1 VLLFF
6 LIPFL
11 VVILILLSIYAARCV
26 HSYKVQPRLLYHPQL
41 SVDVKSRNK
50 TIDHEEITFQTG
62 DGVTISA
69 WYVPYVPVE
78 GAEKPKGVVLFCHG
92 NAGNI
97 SQRIDTF
104 NIFRQ
109 LGLSTFIFDYRGY
122 GKSAGTPGEKGT
134 YRDADGA
141 WNYLVKEMKVNPGEI
156 IVFGR
161 SLGGGIASYL
171 AQKYQP
177 RALIIES
184 SFTSI
189 PDLASAGRQRAP
201 LKLLI
206 RFKYNT
212 IGRLKN
218 IRCPA
223 LIVHSPDD
231 RLIPFSHG
239 QALYEA
245 ANHPKKF
252 LRIKGDHPYGF
263 IHSKGIYIKGLR
275 DFVNDLHIGLNGAN
289 V

>member
-1 VLLFF
+1 ML
-6 LIPFL
+6 
-11 VVILILLSIYAARCV
+11 YCV
-26 HSYKVQPRLLYHPQL
+26 RFYRLQPRFIYRPHTN
-41 SVDVKSRNK
+41 VDIRSRSK
-50 TIDHEEITFQTG
+50 VIDHEEITYQTK

-69 WYVPYVPVE
+69 WYVPHVSPVPVE
-78 GAEKPKGVVLFCHG
+78 EAEKPKGVVLFCHG

-109 LGLSTFIFDYRGY
+109 LELSTFIFDYRGY

-141 WNYLVKEMKVNPGEI
+141 WNYLVKDMKVKPGEI

-171 AQKYQP
+171 AQKYP
-177 RALIIES
+177 LRALIIES

-189 PDLASAGRQRAP
+189 TDLASGSYRWGP
-201 LKLLI
+201 LKLMI

-212 IGRLKN
+212 IGRLKD
-218 IRCPA
+218 IHCPV

-231 RLIPFSHG
+231 RLIPFDHG

-245 ANHPKKF
+245 ANPPRKF
-252 LRIKGDHPYGF
+252 LRITGDHLNGF
-263 IHSKGIYIKGLR
+263 LKSGSLYVEGLR
-275 DFVNDLHIGLNGAN
+275 EFISELKQGA
-289 V
+289 